1 MLNKFIEF
9 ISDLMLF
16 VLILVTI
23 SIGIGI
29 GYMIWK
35 VILTGTI

>member
-35 VILTGTI
+35 AILTGTI